1 MPPVNGRHFA
11 FILIVKQSETVKNI
25 ITAKLETSL
34 GGPWEENYPLSII
47 ILLPLL
53 SLPSSALVFSSSIP
67 GLF

>member
-34 GGPWEENYPLSII
+34 GDPGKKII
-47 ILLPLL
+47 P
-53 SLPSSALVFSSSIP
+53 
-67 GLF
+67 